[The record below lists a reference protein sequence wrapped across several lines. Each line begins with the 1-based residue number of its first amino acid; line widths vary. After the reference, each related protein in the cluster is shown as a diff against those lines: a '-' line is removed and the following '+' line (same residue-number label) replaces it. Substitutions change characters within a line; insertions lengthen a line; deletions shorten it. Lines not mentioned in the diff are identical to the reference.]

1 MQRQFTR
8 FVESPSRK
16 NYLAVRD
23 AVLKV
28 TPLPMGAAELAEVAA
43 LLEAGAYQDVLDRI
57 DLLPASKVLSPRI
70 HYLAA
75 EAADGLGDDR
85 ASELERFLFVL
96 CLKGLL
102 ATGEGTQ
109 AAPYS
114 ICHVTDE
121 HDLLEAGGHQPAA
134 QSLVAHEGRW
144 CDVVTCADGRE
155 VWFDVSVLFQRLL
168 PKTRSRTRS
177 LSARSAAHSAARKRP
192 RPLAAAGRSTGTSR

>member
-16 NYLAVRD
+16 SYLAVRD

-28 TPLPMGAAELAEVAA
+28 TPLPMGTADLADLAA
-43 LLEAGAYQDVLDRI
+43 LLEAGAYQEVLDRI

-75 EAADGLGDDR
+75 EAADGLGDER
-85 ASELERFLFVL
+85 TGELERFLFVL

-114 ICHVTDE
+114 VCHVTDE
-121 HDLLEAGGHQPAA
+121 HDLLEAGGHEPAA

-155 VWFDVSVLFQRLL
+155 VWFDVTVLFQRLVR
-168 PKTRSRTRS
+168 KSRSRTRS
-177 LSARSAAHSAARKRP
+177 LAARSKTRQRG
-192 RPLAAAGRSTGTSR
+192 RPLAAAGRVTRTTR